1 MNKPIHYGI
10 SDDHEGNGKVY
21 DSAQV
26 GQIIVL
32 ANVGGLEDDNPF
44 VNYPQPS
51 FFVVKV
57 KYDGGGY
64 LLQDEQGKEVI
75 LPDNMAGYFFFAR
88 YYAEY
93 VAAEHDRQLDQLND
107 QLHDLNVQ
115 YRTVRDILVERR

>member
-1 MNKPIHYGI
+1 MNKPLEYGI
-10 SDDHEGNGKVY
+10 SEGDGKVY
-21 DSAQV
+21 DSAKV

-57 KYDGGGY
+57 KYESGGY
-64 LLQDEQGKEVI
+64 LLQDEQGKDVI
-75 LPDNMAGYFFFAR
+75 LTADMAGYFFFAR

-93 VAAEHDRQLDQLND
+93 VAAEHDRQLDQLNS
-107 QLHDLNVQ
+107 QLHDLNIQ
-115 YRTVRDILVERR
+115 YRTVRDILVDRK